1 MKSNFTH
8 QDVEILSKEILFQSF
23 GTIVRYKIKHKLFAG
38 GYSQLLQ
45 REIYQRFNA
54 VTVLPY
60 DPKLDKVVLI
70 EQFRAGALADK
81 NTPWLLE
88 LVAGII
94 DNGKTV
100 EETAYLE
107 LKEEAGLEL
116 IKLIPVYSYWST
128 PGGSSEYI
136 TLFCAIVDASKACG
150 IHGLETEGEDIKVHV
165 VSTKDAFAAVKN
177 GTICNGSSIIALQ
190 WLELNL
196 RQI

>member
-1 MKSNFTH
+1 VKSNFNR
-8 QDVEILSKEILFQSF
+8 QDVKILSKEILFQGF
-23 GTIVRYKIKHKLFAG
+23 GKIIRYKIKHKLFSG

-54 VTVLPY
+54 VTVIPY

-70 EQFRAGALADK
+70 KQFRAGALEDK

-94 DNGKTV
+94 DNGKTA

-107 LKEEAGLEL
+107 LKEEAGLEI

-150 IHGLETEGEDIKVHV
+150 IHGLKTEGEDIKVHV
-165 VSTKDAFAAVKN
+165 LNSKDAFAAVKS
-177 GTICNGSSIIALQ
+177 GVICNASSIIALQ
-190 WLELNL
+190 WLELHL
-196 RQI
+196 DSS